1 MAWCAYCRSP
11 IEDQADIC
19 SSCGKQL
26 SDGAKVIRCP
36 ACNKLILK
44 SAKLCK
50 YCGASFAEQAPPEQ
64 PAKEAS
70 SDTKKAYSVP
80 PRGAPAAAPATKPS
94 PKKKKRFPWLVI
106 PLILAICA
114 TAVVFLFRH
123 RQASSDD
130 NADPKSYMVSCKS
143 VAYSMLMHDPARYTG
158 TRVTFSGK
166 VLRVLEGG
174 TVHLH
179 LTQFNP
185 VVMGES
191 DVWAASYVLE
201 DQEVPFSPGEELTV
215 YGECRGAES
224 YRNKDGETVTIPVI
238 EIAYWEEADLERLAA
253 GQDPVFGVGET
264 WTIDGLCSLTVTGV
278 KSLKS
283 EGNLAA
289 KYLVDY
295 SYTNLGYQTETADGI
310 YVAIDE
316 IILDS
321 AGMMGYRLPSEVK
334 KQPGS
339 TPVGQTCEAQ
349 CCVGL
354 EHAGAFQLSV
364 SIYDENYNA
373 HTARL
378 NLSAE

>member
-11 IEDQADIC
+11 VEDQADSC

-50 YCGASFAEQAPPEQ
+50 YCGASLAEQAPVEQ
-64 PAKEAS
+64 PDEAP
-70 SDTKKAYSVP
+70 SDAGKASPVP
-80 PRGAPAAAPATKPS
+80 PRSAPAAKPL

-106 PLILAICA
+106 PLLLVLCA
-114 TAVVFLFRH
+114 TAAVFFFRH

-130 NADPKSYMVSCKS
+130 SADPKSYMVSCKS
-143 VAYSMLMHDPARYTG
+143 VAYSMLMHDPGRYAG
-158 TRVTFSGK
+158 TRVTFSGR

-191 DVWAASYVLE
+191 DVWAASYVLQDNE
-201 DQEVPFSPGEELTV
+201 APFSPGDELTV

-224 YRNKDGETVTIPVI
+224 YRNKNGETVTIPVI
-238 EIAYWEEADLERLAA
+238 EIAYWGEADLERLAA

-264 WTIDGLCSLTVTGV
+264 WTIDGLCSLTVTSV
-278 KSLKS
+278 KALKA
-283 EGNLAA
+283 EGDLAA

-321 AGMMGYRLPSEVK
+321 AGMMGYRLPAEVK